1 MYSDPWSDSFIHDYP
16 LNKVYQQK
24 NENKH
29 TNGVLKSV
37 FLGMNQKLNIFFFHC
52 SGAIRLSR
60 SVSDFIVLHVNELP
74 STRKARLVYSPAV
87 TSTVIKRSERESKRW
102 SNQSYQSNH
111 TYSTTPKPSVRV

>member
-52 SGAIRLSR
+52 SGAITGAPN
-60 SVSDFIVLHVNELP
+60 VNIV
-74 STRKARLVYSPAV
+74 
-87 TSTVIKRSERESKRW
+87 
-102 SNQSYQSNH
+102 QNH
-111 TYSTTPKPSVRV
+111 LNIALLNVF